1 MAKKNDMIPEDRNII
16 NVPISEAMPDNY
28 LPYAVEVAKERA
40 LPDVRDGLKPVH
52 RRILYGAYKLKAF
65 PDKPYY
71 KSARIVGDILGKY
84 HPHGDSSVYD
94 AMVILAQDFAT
105 RSPLIDGHGNWGS
118 VDGDNAAAMRY
129 TEARL
134 TELSMEMLKDID
146 MDTVNMAWN
155 YSDSELEPSVLP
167 AKFPNLLVNGTFGI
181 AVGLATNIPP
191 HNLGEVIDGTIA
203 YIDNKNITLDE
214 LMQHIKGPDLPTGG
228 ILIGRNSIKNAYSTG
243 EGKVSLRA
251 KTFIETLDTGRLA
264 IIIEEFPYKRNKAK
278 LLQFISEMT
287 ADKRHAKILEPIIDI
302 RDESDRNGVRAVI
315 EFKKSADNDTVE
327 RILKYLYKKTELQCN
342 LSFNMVALSDGKPM
356 TLSLKDILSSYINH
370 QRDVI
375 TRRTNKELSI
385 AKKRHHI
392 VEGFIKAIDVMDEII
407 ATIRKSKSKSDSE
420 KNIMEKFGFSQEQA
434 TAIVELMLY
443 KLSGLEIKAFEK
455 EYKELSAKI
464 KKLERILKD
473 EKELLKVI
481 KKELLEVK
489 DKFADKRRTRI
500 VENDEEAKIQIEEI
514 IIEEDVLITCS
525 NDGFIKRIS
534 EKSYKRSNTEIDEIE
549 YREGDYNRFLI
560 ESNTKNNIVLF
571 TDKGNM
577 YKLNSINIPEKKWKD
592 KGERIDTLIKSLDLS
607 TEAIIAM
614 FDVDNFDADKG
625 FIFITDKGSMKATK
639 LLEFKTNYSKLVA
652 LRLKEEENLIYV
664 NEIQDES
671 NFKYLKVK
679 STKELSFTVELPRF
693 DYTARNIMGIS
704 LFNLPSQDIIKE
716 ISFTDEYEYKTFYIN
731 LKDNKLKISPKK
743 VRGKTKSIIS
753 NTSSRILFFT
763 DIGNVYSTPAFLFQN
778 LKDEGLNVE
787 EILDGY
793 NSDENIVEMI
803 SVLNFEMDESIYF
816 ISKQGY
822 IKRTLLK
829 ELETN
834 SSEIKGYKLKKD
846 DDRIISVILNDN
858 SVEDNMLIITK
869 NAFGINFKLNSVNY
883 MGLNASGVIAISLKD
898 EDEIIFVKK
907 LVLEDTEEFSFNATM
922 KDFIT
927 IVTSKGIEY
936 PININDIKEQNRA
949 GRGKKLIQNEMNDFL
964 IKVQ

>member
-214 LMQHIKGPDLPTGG
+214 LMEHIKGPDLPTGG

-577 YKLNSINIPEKKWKD
+577 YKLNSVNIPEKKWKD

-664 NEIQDES
+664 NEIQDEAD
-671 NFKYLKVK
+671 FKYLKVI

-753 NTSSRILFFT
+753 NTSSCILFFT

-803 SVLNFEMDESIYF
+803 SVLNFETDESIYF

-829 ELETN
+829 EFETN

-858 SVEDNMLIITK
+858 SVEDNVLIITR

-907 LVLEDTEEFSFNATM
+907 LVLEDTEEFSFNSTM

-964 IKVQ
+964 TKVQ

>member
-1 MAKKNDMIPEDRNII
+1 MAKKNDIIPEDRNIVT
-16 NVPISEAMPDNY
+16 VPISEAMPDNY

-105 RSPLIDGHGNWGS
+105 RNPLIDGHGNWGS

-146 MDTVNMAWN
+146 MDTVNMVLN
-155 YSDSELEPSVLP
+155 YSDSEFEPSVLP

-191 HNLGEVIDGTIA
+191 HNLNEVIDGTIA
-203 YIDNKNITLDE
+203 YIDNKDITLSE
-214 LMQHIKGPDLPTGG
+214 LMEHIKGPDLPTGG

-251 KTFIETLDTGRLA
+251 KTFIETLDTGKLA
-264 IIIEEFPYKRNKAK
+264 IIIEEFPYRRNKAK
-278 LLQFISEMT
+278 ILQFISEMT
-287 ADKRHAKILEPIIDI
+287 ADKRHAKILEPIVDI
-302 RDESDRNGVRAVI
+302 RDESDRNGIRAVI
-315 EFKKSADNDTVE
+315 EFKKSADKNTVE

-342 LSFNMVALSDGKPM
+342 LSFNMVALCDGRPM
-356 TLSLKDILSSYINH
+356 TLSLKDILSSYVNH

-392 VEGFIKAIDVMDEII
+392 VEGFIKAIDIMDEII

-420 KNIMEKFGFSQEQA
+420 KNIIEKFGFSQEQA

-464 KKLERILKD
+464 KKLEKILKD

-489 DKFADKRRTRI
+489 GKFGDERRTRI
-500 VENDEEAKIQIEEI
+500 VENDEEAKINIEEI
-514 IIEEDVLITCS
+514 LIEEDILITCS
-525 NDGFIKRIS
+525 NEGFIKRIS
-534 EKSYKRSNTEIDEIE
+534 EKSYKRSNTEIEEIE

-560 ESNTKNNIVLF
+560 ESNTKNNIMLF

-577 YKLNSINIPEKKWKD
+577 YKLNGINIPEMKWKD

-607 TEAIIAM
+607 KESIVAM
-614 FDVDNFDADKG
+614 FDVDSFDKDKG
-625 FIFITDKGSMKATK
+625 FIFITDKGTMKATK
-639 LLEFKTNYSKLVA
+639 LKEFKTNYSKLVA
-652 LRLKEEENLIYV
+652 LRLKEDETVIYV
-664 NEIQDES
+664 NEILDEE
-671 NFKYLKVK
+671 NFRYLEVN
-679 STKELSFTVELPRF
+679 SLKELRFTVELPRF
-693 DYTARNIMGIS
+693 DYTARNIMGIT
-704 LFNLPSQDIIKE
+704 LFNLPSKDSVKE
-716 ISFTDEYEYKTFYIN
+716 IAFTEEYDYKTFYIN
-731 LKDNKLKISPKK
+731 LKNNQIKISSKK
-743 VRGKTKSIIS
+743 SRGKGKSIITNTNS
-753 NTSSRILFFT
+753 NILFFT
-763 DIGNVYSTPAFLFQN
+763 DIGTVHSVPALLFQN
-778 LKDEGLNVE
+778 LNENGLAVE
-787 EILDGY
+787 DVLDGY
-793 NSDENIVEMI
+793 NSSEEIVEMI
-803 SVLNFEMDESIYF
+803 SVLDFQSEESIYF
-816 ISKQGY
+816 ITKYGY
-822 IKRTLLK
+822 IKRTILK
-829 ELETN
+829 EFETN
-834 SSEIKGYKLKKD
+834 NSQIKGYKLNNEH
-846 DDRIISVILNDN
+846 DRIISIVTNDN
-858 SVEDNMLIITK
+858 SQDNNIILITK
-869 NAFGINFKLNSVNY
+869 NAFVINFKLNSVNY

-898 EDEIIFVKK
+898 EDEAIFVKK
-907 LVLEDTEEFSFNATM
+907 LIFNNEEEFSLNAGV
-922 KDFIT
+922 DNEVT
-927 IVTSKGIEY
+927 IVTSNGIEHSFKLE
-936 PININDIKEQNRA
+936 DIKEQNRA
-949 GRGKKLIQNEMNDFL
+949 GRGKKIIQNEINDFL